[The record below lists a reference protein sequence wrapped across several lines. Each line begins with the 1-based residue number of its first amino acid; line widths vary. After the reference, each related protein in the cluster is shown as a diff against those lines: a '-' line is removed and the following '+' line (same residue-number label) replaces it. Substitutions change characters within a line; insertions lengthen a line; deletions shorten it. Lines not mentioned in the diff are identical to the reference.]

1 MVDLKAE
8 LKAELKSKPLI
19 SNTISTNITIT
30 LAYSPAPRQVV
41 EKELVLPLK
50 STVQDALNL
59 VNLANLAEFTLDASY
74 SLGIWGKKT
83 TLSHV
88 LKDLDRLELYR
99 PLKVDPKVAR
109 RERFQKQGARTT
121 GLFAKTRTGG
131 KAGY

>member
-1 MVDLKAE
+1 MVDAIL
-8 LKAELKSKPLI
+8 LSCSNSLNL
-19 SNTISTNITIT
+19 NTISIT
-30 LAYSPAPRQVV
+30 LAYSAAPREVV

-59 VNLANLAEFTLDASY
+59 TNLAEFTTDSDYL
-74 SLGIWGKKT
+74 LGIWGKKT

-88 LKDLDRLELYR
+88 LKDQDRLELYR
-99 PLKVDPKVAR
+99 SLKVDPKVAR

>member
-1 MVDLKAE
+1 MDKLSICV
-8 LKAELKSKPLI
+8 
-19 SNTISTNITIT
+19 T
-30 LAYSPAPRQVV
+30 LAYSPASREVI
-41 EKELVLPLK
+41 EKELVLPSK

-59 VNLANLAEFTLDASY
+59 ANLAEFTADANY
-74 SLGIWGKKT
+74 TLGIWGKKT

-88 LKDLDRLELYR
+88 LNDLDRLELYR

-121 GLFAKTRTGG
+121 GLFAKTRAGG

>member
-1 MVDLKAE
+1 MGKLLDKT
-8 LKAELKSKPLI
+8 
-19 SNTISTNITIT
+19 TISVT
-30 LAYSPAPRQVV
+30 LAYSPAPREVV

-59 VNLANLAEFTLDASY
+59 ANLAEYTADANFT
-74 SLGIWGKKT
+74 LGIWGKKT
-83 TLSHV
+83 TLCHMLNDS
-88 LKDLDRLELYR
+88 DRLELYR

-121 GLFAKTRTGG
+121 GLFAKTRVGG

>member
-1 MVDLKAE
+1 MD
-8 LKAELKSKPLI
+8 KSADT
-19 SNTISTNITIT
+19 STISVT

-50 STVQDALNL
+50 SSVQDALKF
-59 VNLANLAEFTLDASY
+59 ANLADFTTDEQY
-74 SLGIWGKKT
+74 TLGIWGMKT
-83 TLSHV
+83 TLNHV
-88 LKDLDRLELYR
+88 LQDLDRLELYR

-121 GLFAKTRTGG
+121 GLFAKTRAGG

>member
-1 MVDLKAE
+1 MDTD
-8 LKAELKSKPLI
+8 S
-19 SNTISTNITIT
+19 ITVT
-30 LAYSPAPRQVV
+30 VAYSPAPRQVM
-41 EKELVLPLK
+41 EKVLTLPLK
-50 STVQDALNL
+50 SSVQVALNH
-59 VNLANLAEFTLDASY
+59 ANLAEFTTDTNY
-74 SLGIWGKKT
+74 TLGIWGRKT
-83 TLSHV
+83 TLNHV